1 MDAKKELDRLL
12 NLDFIDIEQSIY
24 QTQKKALQNGI
35 LFSPTN
41 GQLINY
47 QKSNQLIS
55 DETKAT
61 SYVLLHAFYI
71 AKSPSLRNKLSKL
84 VVFPEDEL
92 LISFYH
98 NNLKIKELFY
108 SFNDEEDFK
117 ITGHNLFSLCTEGY
131 DPKNLQVEVKLVKE
145 SRFRLQAEE
154 NDHIFASEQAW
165 YKMQTDLIQKMEVL
179 VMLKK
184 DLIFKERLKLWGYHS
199 GSKEMLHKLFP
210 IQFAEKD
217 LFLLSQINYR
227 FLQEL
232 TNQELLIA
240 HKFDLNYLRK
250 AKLLASKLTH
260 KEILW
265 ISQD

>member
-1 MDAKKELDRLL
+1 MDAKLQLDKLF
-12 NLDFIDIEQSIY
+12 NLDFIDLEKSFY
-24 QTQKKALQNGI
+24 QTQKSALQKGI

-47 QKSNQLIS
+47 QKSNKLIS

-61 SYVLLHAFYI
+61 NYVLIHAFYVSKI
-71 AKSPSLRNKLSKL
+71 PALRGKLSKL

-92 LISFYH
+92 LITFYH
-98 NNLKIKELFY
+98 QNQIIKELFY

-117 ITGHNLFSLCTEGY
+117 ITGQNLFSLCDEGY
-131 DPKNLQVEVKLVKE
+131 DPKNLQVEVKLTKE
-145 SRFRLQAEE
+145 SRFRLEAEH
-154 NDHIFASEQAW
+154 NDHIFESELAW
-165 YKMQTDLIQKMEVL
+165 QQMQNEMIQKMEVL
-179 VMLKK
+179 MLLNKVGV
-184 DLIFKERLKLWGYHS
+184 FNERLKLWGFSS
-199 GSKEMLHKLFP
+199 GSKESIHQLFP
-210 IQFAEKD
+210 LTLEHKD
-217 LFLLSQINYR
+217 LFILSQINYR

-232 TNQELLIA
+232 TNQELLVA

-250 AKLLASKLTH
+250 AKLLSGKLTQ

>member
-1 MDAKKELDRLL
+1 MDAKKELDQLF
-12 NLDFIDIEQSIY
+12 NLDFIDIEQSLY
-24 QTQKKALQNGI
+24 QTQKTALQKGI

-61 SYVLLHAFYI
+61 TYVFLHAFYI
-71 AKSPSLRNKLSKL
+71 AKIPSLRNKLSKL

-92 LISFYH
+92 LITFYH
-98 NNLKIKELFY
+98 NNQIIKELFY

-117 ITGHNLFSLCTEGY
+117 ITGNNLFSLCSDGY
-131 DPKNLQVEVKLVKE
+131 DPKNLQVQVKLVKD
-145 SRFRLQAEE
+145 SRFRLEAEH
-154 NDHIFASEQAW
+154 NDHIFDSAQAW
-165 YKMQTDLIQKMEVL
+165 QKMQTEMIQKMEVL
-179 VMLKK
+179 VLLNKVGV
-184 DLIFKERLKLWGYHS
+184 FNERLKLWGFSS
-199 GSKEMLHKLFP
+199 GSNELINQLFP
-210 IQFAEKD
+210 INLDHKD
-217 LFLLSQINYR
+217 LFILSQVNYR

-232 TNQELLIA
+232 TNEELMVA

-250 AKLLASKLTH
+250 AKLLAGKLQE